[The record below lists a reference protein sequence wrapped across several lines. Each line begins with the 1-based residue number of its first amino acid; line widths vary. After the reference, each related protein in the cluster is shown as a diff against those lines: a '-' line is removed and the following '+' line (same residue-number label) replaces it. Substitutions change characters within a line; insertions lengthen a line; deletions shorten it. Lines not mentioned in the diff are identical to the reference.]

1 MFSLQPRSQ
10 SLRRGAS
17 MGALRPHLL
26 LLAALCLIMHAS
38 AQGLGTPSQPPNVST
53 TEPVAAPGANPAQ
66 AGNDSGVLQDLE
78 FLRLNVLEFWARH
91 GLDNEF
97 GGIHGTLDRAGA
109 AISPPS
115 KGLIQQARHI
125 W

>member
-1 MFSLQPRSQ
+1 
-10 SLRRGAS
+10 

-38 AQGLGTPSQPPNVST
+38 AQGLGTPSAPPNAT
-53 TEPVAAPGANPAQ
+53 TPEPVAAPGATSAQ
-66 AGNDSGVLQDLE
+66 AGNESGVLQDVE

-91 GLDNEF
+91 GLDDEF

-109 AISPPS
+109 AVPPQS